1 MPLLRTG
8 RSDGRGPD
16 ACLRFEIAFV
26 DLGQQPSVPMNR
38 ACGCCQR
45 DPASTGIAGDSA
57 WARTTG
63 MATTQATSTMSSV
76 PRRVRA
82 SPGFPGYATDIDDF
96 DCHPTAESQ
105 LMSPIKLVSMMVL
118 ASLATGQAWSQAAL
132 MKQAQGLFKPIPANA
147 PPLPGN
153 AATPAR
159 VELGKLL
166 YFEPRL
172 SESHAISCNS
182 CHMVGMGGVDLQ
194 ETSLGHR
201 WQHGGRNAPTVYN
214 AVFDVAQFWDGRAKD
229 LEQQAGG
236 PLVNPVEMD
245 TTEAH
250 AVEQLRAIPGYVQ
263 AFAKAFP
270 GRGEAITFDNI
281 RRAIALFEATL
292 ITPNAPFDRYLKGN
306 AAALDAN
313 QTEGLALFVGKGCA
327 ACHGGIN
334 VGGGMYA
341 PFGVVE
347 RPGAEILPPDDRG
360 RFAVTKTVSDA
371 YVFRVPSL
379 RNVAL
384 TPPYLHSG
392 KVWDLRQAVAVMGSS
407 QLGAQLS
414 DAEIDRITDFLG
426 SLTGDQPQVTL
437 PVLPASVT
445 TTPRP
450 KP

>member
-1 MPLLRTG
+1 M
-8 RSDGRGPD
+8 RS
-16 ACLRFEIAFV
+16 LSLIAS
-26 DLGQQPSVPMNR
+26 L
-38 ACGCCQR
+38 A
-45 DPASTGIAGDSA
+45 
-57 WARTTG
+57 
-63 MATTQATSTMSSV
+63 
-76 PRRVRA
+76 
-82 SPGFPGYATDIDDF
+82 
-96 DCHPTAESQ
+96 
-105 LMSPIKLVSMMVL
+105 L
-118 ASLATGQAWSQAAL
+118 ASLLAAPAWSQSDL
-132 MKQAQGLFKPIPANA
+132 QRQAQQLFKPIPST
-147 PPLPGN
+147 PPALPGN
-153 AATPAR
+153 PATAQR
-159 VELGKLL
+159 VALGKML
-166 YFEPRL
+166 YFDPRL

-250 AVEQLRAIPGYVQ
+250 VVEQLRAIPGYVQ
-263 AFAKAFP
+263 AFARAFP
-270 GRGEAITFDNI
+270 GGSEAITFDNI

-292 ITPNAPFDRYLKGN
+292 ITPNAPFDRYLKGDTK
-306 AAALDAN
+306 ALDTA
-313 QTEGLALFVGKGCA
+313 QREGLALFINKGCA
-327 ACHGGIN
+327 ACHAGIN
-334 VGGGMYA
+334 VGGAMYA

-360 RFAVTKTVSDA
+360 RFAVTKTASDA

-384 TPPYLHSG
+384 TPPYFHSG

-407 QLGAQLS
+407 QLGAKLS
-414 DAEIDRITDFLG
+414 DAEIDSITAFLG
-426 SLTGDQPQVTL
+426 SLSGDQPQVTL
-437 PVLPASVT
+437 PILPPSVA